1 MTDVIKNKIA
11 VNCNQKEIQQ
21 MAVGSDVESSVAGEN
36 SAITIQN
43 LTNSAES
50 HLLKEMPKVDEASND
65 NGEPTLPPTTPAGEM
80 PLTSE
85 SEEDKVLSK
94 EEIDKAV
101 SEYKLQKMVALVPP
115 AKYRRT
121 RNMSVSASIKR
132 LRYELALKPFLLAIP
147 KRPGARPG
155 KGIPS
160 KGILVK
166 KLYGLERYGCEQIES
181 LEAEW
186 VEKAIIYAKESKV
199 PATATLSFR
208 LKKEFEQ
215 KAKEVERMKKQEAK
229 NQKFVKSIENS
240 QKANI
245 TDTYNA
251 AIVDL
256 TQMPANCI
264 PETLTLPLA
273 DNALVLVAVMPA
285 KLLDAIDL
293 IEKWGLTYV
302 DNIVWNRDRIK
313 GQYVWSKNIHTNI
326 LIATKGKPEE
336 PIEYFRFNSDTFE
349 HQEEDKKCLPDYYFS
364 EVEQLIVGG
373 KYLEVFTARQYNEQW
388 FSYQAQGGKNV

>member
-21 MAVGSDVESSVAGEN
+21 MAVGSDVENSVGGKN

-85 SEEDKVLSK
+85 SEEDKALSK

-121 RNMSVSASIKR
+121 SNISVSASIKR
-132 LRYELALKPFLLAIP
+132 LRYELALKPFLLSIP
-147 KRPGARPG
+147 KRPGAHPG

-160 KGILVK
+160 KAVLVK
-166 KLYGLERYGCEQIES
+166 NLYGLSRYGCEQIEH

-186 VEKAIIYAKESKV
+186 VEKAILYALEYNV

-215 KAKEVERMKKQEAK
+215 KAREAERMEKQAERS
-229 NQKFVKSIENS
+229 QKFAQSVENS
-240 QKANI
+240 RKANVA
-245 TDTYNA
+245 DAHHA
-251 AIVDL
+251 AIIDL

-273 DNALVLVAVMPA
+273 EDALVLVAVMPD

-293 IEKWGLTYV
+293 INKWGLTYV
-302 DNIVWNRDRIK
+302 DNVVWNRDRIK

-326 LIATKGKPEE
+326 LIATKGNLDA
-336 PIEYFRFNSDTFE
+336 PIEYLRMDSNTFE
-349 HQEEDKKCLPDYYFS
+349 HQGPDQKCLPDYYFS
-364 EVEQLIVGG
+364 EVEVLVPGD
-373 KYLEVFTARQYNEQW
+373 KYLEVFTARQYSDQW

>member
-1 MTDVIKNKIA
+1 
-11 VNCNQKEIQQ
+11 
-21 MAVGSDVESSVAGEN
+21 
-36 SAITIQN
+36 
-43 LTNSAES
+43 
-50 HLLKEMPKVDEASND
+50 
-65 NGEPTLPPTTPAGEM
+65 
-80 PLTSE
+80 
-85 SEEDKVLSK
+85 
-94 EEIDKAV
+94 
-101 SEYKLQKMVALVPP
+101 
-115 AKYRRT
+115 
-121 RNMSVSASIKR
+121 
-132 LRYELALKPFLLAIP
+132 
-147 KRPGARPG
+147 
-155 KGIPS
+155 
-160 KGILVK
+160 
-166 KLYGLERYGCEQIES
+166 
-181 LEAEW
+181 
-186 VEKAIIYAKESKV
+186 
-199 PATATLSFR
+199 
-208 LKKEFEQ
+208 
-215 KAKEVERMKKQEAK
+215 MKKQEAK

>member
-1 MTDVIKNKIA
+1 MTDIIKKKIA

-21 MAVGSDVESSVAGEN
+21 MAVGSDVETIGEGSN
-36 SAITIQN
+36 SAVDPQN
-43 LTNSAES
+43 LTDSAES

-85 SEEDKVLSK
+85 SEEDKALSK

-121 RNMSVSASIKR
+121 SNISVSASIKR
-132 LRYELALKPFLLAIP
+132 LRYELALKPFLLSIP
-147 KRPGARPG
+147 KRPGAHPG

-160 KGILVK
+160 KAVLVK
-166 KLYGLERYGCEQIES
+166 NLYGLSRYAREQIEH

-186 VEKAIIYAKESKV
+186 VEKAILYALEYNV

-215 KAKEVERMKKQEAK
+215 KAREAERMEKQAERS
-229 NQKFVKSIENS
+229 QKFAQSVENS
-240 QKANI
+240 RKANVA
-245 TDTYNA
+245 DAHHA
-251 AIVDL
+251 AIIDL

-273 DNALVLVAVMPA
+273 DNALILVAVMP
-285 KLLDAIDL
+285 KDL
-293 IEKWGLTYV
+293 VWGLDLLKTWGLKYV
-302 DNIVWNRDRIK
+302 DNVVFDRDKVK
-313 GQYVWSKNIHTNI
+313 GGYDWSINQHTNI
-326 LIATKGKPEE
+326 LVATKGELEKPLD
-336 PIEYFRFNSDTFE
+336 YFRLKSILFE
-349 HQEEDKKCLPDYYFS
+349 PQAMGQHDLPDYYYDS
-364 EVEQLIVGG
+364 MSNLVPGG
-373 KYLEVFTARQYNEQW
+373 AYLEVFSSRQYNDQW
-388 FSYQAQGGKNV
+388 FTFDAKEADNV